1 MQVRERVRVAG
12 EGGMREDESYKKNVY
27 NNVKELRPC

>member
-12 EGGMREDESYKKNVY
+12 EGGMREDESYKIKM
-27 NNVKELRPC
+27 CTIM